1 MPKTKA
7 QPEPDRNLRTQAE
20 DAVKRGAFPAQEA
33 LPAEQVLHELRVH
46 QIELETQNEELRKTQ
61 EALEAERS
69 RYFDLY
75 DMAPTGYF
83 SISETGIIL
92 EANLTACTML
102 GVARNTLIQQPFSQF
117 IFPEDQEIHYKHHN
131 KLRKTGETQTYELRM
146 VKMGRTIFWAQL
158 VTILA
163 QDTAGSPIYRIA
175 VSDITYRKQA
185 EEDLRQAKT
194 AAEAANIAKSRFL
207 ASMSHE
213 IRTPMNGVIGMIE
226 LLQHTVLTE
235 EQREYAESAK
245 LSGIALVKLL
255 NDILD
260 LSKIEAHKIEPDP
273 IDFDL
278 KPTISEIINF
288 LALKAHEKG
297 IRLTYSIDTGVP
309 TALNGDAVRLRQVLT
324 NLVCNAIKF
333 TAMGYVTLLVKIDT
347 ESEHSAMLRFLVQDS
362 GIGIAADKLKYIFE
376 PFTQAD
382 NTTTRTYGGTGLG
395 LTICKEL
402 VELMGGTIGVNSVEG
417 QGSTFW
423 FTVTMEK
430 QHVRDLHL
438 RQMPLNF
445 LYKRGKDSAEIRIL
459 LTDDDPTA
467 QKIVPKL
474 LKNYG
479 YHVDVARNGTEAL
492 HALQHNDYAVVLMDC
507 MMPDMSGYEV
517 TAVIR
522 DPASAV
528 RWHDIPII
536 ALTGNAMK
544 QDRDICIEAG
554 MDDHLPKP
562 LILEDLLAKLDDWLK
577 TINNEY

>member
-1 MPKTKA
+1 MKKTP
-7 QPEPDRNLRTQAE
+7 PEPDRNLRM
-20 DAVKRGAFPAQEA
+20 
-33 LPAEQVLHELRVH
+33 
-46 QIELETQNEELRKTQ
+46 QNEELRKTQ

-75 DMAPTGYF
+75 DLAPTGYL

-102 GVARNTLIQQPFSQF
+102 GVARNTLVQQPFSQF
-117 IFPEDQEIHYKHHN
+117 IFPEDQDIHYKHR
-131 KLRKTGETQTYELRM
+131 KTLKKTGETQTYELRM
-146 VKMGRTIFWAQL
+146 VKMGRTTFWAQL
-158 VTILA
+158 VAIAA
-163 QDTAGSPIYRIA
+163 QDTAGTPMCRIA
-175 VSDITYRKQA
+175 LSDITYRKQA

-194 AAEAANIAKSRFL
+194 DAEAANIAKSRFL

-235 EQREYAESAK
+235 EQREYAENAK

-260 LSKIEAHKIEPDP
+260 LSKIEAHKIELDP
-273 IDFDL
+273 IAFDL
-278 KPTISEIINF
+278 KPVISEIINF

-297 IRLTYSIDTGVP
+297 IRLAYSIDTGVP

-333 TAMGYVTLLVKIDT
+333 TAKGEVTLQVKKDT
-347 ESEHSAMLRFLVQDS
+347 ETEHSATLRFLVQDS
-362 GIGIAADKLKYIFE
+362 GIGIAADKLNYIFE

-382 NTTTRTYGGTGLG
+382 SSTTRTYGGTGLG

-423 FTVTMEK
+423 CTVIMEK
-430 QHVRDLHL
+430 QRVSDLHL
-438 RQMPLNF
+438 RQIPLNF
-445 LYKRGKDSAEIRIL
+445 LYNRGKDSTEIRIL

-479 YHVDVARNGTEAL
+479 YQVDVARNGTEAL
-492 HALQHNDYAVVLMDC
+492 YALQHTDYAVVLLDC

-517 TAVIR
+517 AAVIR

-528 RWHDIPII
+528 RRHDIPVI

-554 MDDHLPKP
+554 MNDHLPKP
-562 LILEDLLAKLDDWLK
+562 LILEDLLAKLNDWVK
-577 TINNEY
+577 TKKL